1 MYIFF
6 YKTITN
12 IFISR
17 AFPQQYACCASKE
30 HVHHVLD
37 FVCHLEAEPLAHNDV
52 PGSAK
57 LLIHCVLDHLGSRL
71 LCQTEDETRI
81 SVTIINKDEISRTSK
96 SFCHPYS
103 SIATICVTKSRTG
116 NYDFSVCV
124 RARARA
130 GFPR

>member
-1 MYIFF
+1 MYFF
-6 YKTITN
+6 FTKLLNIN

-37 FVCHLEAEPLAHNDV
+37 FVCHLEAEPLADNDV

-71 LCQTEDETRI
+71 LCQTEDETCI
-81 SVTIINKDEISRTSK
+81 SVTISVV
-96 SFCHPYS
+96 
-103 SIATICVTKSRTG
+103 TIPNFAMRYVS
-116 NYDFSVCV
+116 
-124 RARARA
+124 
-130 GFPR
+130 